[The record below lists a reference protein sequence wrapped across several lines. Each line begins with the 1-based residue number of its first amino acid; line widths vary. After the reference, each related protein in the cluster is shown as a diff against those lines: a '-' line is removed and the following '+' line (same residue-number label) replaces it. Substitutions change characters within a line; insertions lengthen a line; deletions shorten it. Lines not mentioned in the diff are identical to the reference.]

1 MRELLKRGWNDKGK
15 VWIVSGIYLF
25 FFFDRS
31 KIFLKPSYSSSRA
44 NTHGCD
50 STRFLSSFSRCYG
63 SLNPAAW
70 SVNLYIFNT
79 CYVSRNCFRVN
90 RLIDFARA
98 VTIVT
103 RWRVDLYMKWRID
116 DQYFHLLNASNLR
129 VVSRSSRNW
138 EKNYLSLP
146 KKERRRRRRTCSE
159 GIVIIIYTPIS
170 FY

>member
-15 VWIVSGIYLF
+15 VWIVSGFIYL

-90 RLIDFARA
+90 RLIDFART

-103 RWRVDLYMKWRID
+103 KWRVDLYMKWRID

-138 EKNYLSLP
+138 EKNYLLP

>member
-1 MRELLKRGWNDKGK
+1 MKRGWNDKGK
-15 VWIVSGIYLF
+15 VWIVSGFIYL

-44 NTHGCD
+44 NTRGCD

-103 RWRVDLYMKWRID
+103 RWRVDLYNDVSTINISICWMHQTFESFLD
-116 DQYFHLLNASNLR
+116 LLEIGEKIICR
-129 VVSRSSRNW
+129 FQKKKKKKKMFRRNCD
-138 EKNYLSLP
+138 NYLYSDFFLL
-146 KKERRRRRRTCSE
+146 
-159 GIVIIIYTPIS
+159 
-170 FY
+170 